1 LEGKKLDREGYFI
14 PPTLFTNVTD
24 RMQIA
29 QHEIFGPVIC
39 AMKFKTVEE
48 VIQRANATSYGLAA
62 AIHTKDLKTA
72 LTVQTELEA
81 GTVWVNCYNTLNH
94 AIPFGGYK
102 ESGIGRELGEYG
114 LQEYTQVK
122 AIITDIH

>member
-1 LEGKKLDREGYFI
+1 
-14 PPTLFTNVTD
+14 
-24 RMQIA
+24 MQIA
-29 QHEIFGPVIC
+29 QQEIFGPVVC
-39 AMKFKTVEE
+39 AMRFKTVEE

-72 LTVQTELEA
+72 LKVQTELEA
-81 GTVWVNCYNTLNH
+81 GTVWVNCYNLTFDSV
-94 AIPFGGYK
+94 PFGGYK

-122 AIITDIH
+122 AVITDIH